1 MKKISN
7 FLILSILFGSF
18 LIPIAG
24 VTADLEP
31 AQTVR
36 RFKIGLTGTPAQDW
50 DIPITGAYGIV
61 DLWLQPATTE
71 YLFGLNDAYDRGISE
86 GVYKSE
92 TYVPVL
98 ATDWLFDFWPEEMNS
113 QGFVNQGGVANVTI
127 TLRNDVT
134 FHDGSAWNATVA
146 KWNIDRVYIIT
157 GNLTGNGDL
166 RNRDTYWVD
175 ADDWTDY
182 YTTGWNMSQYIG
194 KFGWYDTVNS
204 TDYQNPYGG
213 IGPSGPIY
221 YAPYGKYPIVK
232 RVVVTDDQSNGGQ
245 IRVEFND
252 FNTYGFSSA
261 GNIKYISMEA
271 YGDFWDNGIYGYD
284 NDDPLYPDHMIGT
297 GPYMYVDYDE
307 GGSPG
312 GGTLAKNPNYW
323 NRTALEA
330 DGWFDADYIDI
341 ITWPA
346 SQLGT
351 ESRNTALMTNALDF
365 ALDNF
370 FTPVDYQDVLSESR
384 LNYIERPPSDYVSA
398 ITLNCINETWWSW
411 NGYYQL
417 GEVIYPTSYPS
428 GNTPNGL
435 PRALRKAMSY
445 AFDYDTYINVGLNGR
460 AVRTTSMGVTNI
472 YANPTI
478 PIATR
483 DLTIARNAL
492 LNDTYFKPICAAQGL
507 DENST
512 DTDWHN
518 VANSIGGKTPIWILD
533 FYWDDQFQVM
543 KNVFQTSLE
552 DIGVSLK
559 DETGATN
566 KLSTTVWD
574 KVGTYWV
581 TGFPVLSA
589 QAWPLDWNIPEN
601 IPEGWI
607 EAYYHDPNDGRWR
620 DFPYTVDDYFPWF
633 NLAFTYNTTVDY
645 WLKRMWLSNDTARAE
660 WFDEIANF
668 AQNYQYNWIYISQG
682 KQGAVHWK
690 DWEISNYW
698 GSISYPLTRYVGF
711 AEEFPEIPGFL
722 TSVLLGTSILS
733 MIGLIYAIQRKNRFK

>member
-1 MKKISN
+1 M
-7 FLILSILFGSF
+7 
-18 LIPIAG
+18 
-24 VTADLEP
+24 
-31 AQTVR
+31 
-36 RFKIGLTGTPAQDW
+36 
-50 DIPITGAYGIV
+50 
-61 DLWLQPATTE
+61 
-71 YLFGLNDAYDRGISE
+71 
-86 GVYKSE
+86 
-92 TYVPVL
+92 
-98 ATDWLFDFWPEEMNS
+98 FDFWPEENNS
-113 QGFVNQGGVANVTI
+113 KGFINRGGVANVTL
-127 TLRNDVT
+127 TLRNDVL

-146 KWNIDRVYIIT
+146 KWNIDRTYIIT

-182 YTTGWNMSQYIG
+182 YTDSWNMSQYIDG
-194 KFGWYDTVNS
+194 YGWYGGYSNP
-204 TDYQNPYGG
+204 NPYGG
-213 IGPSGPIY
+213 LDITGAPIH
-221 YAPYGKYPIVK
+221 YAPYEKYPIVK
-232 RVVVTDDQSNGGQ
+232 RVVVTDNQANGGQ

-252 FNTYGFSSA
+252 FNTYGFSSV
-261 GNIKYISMEA
+261 GNVKYISMA
-271 YGDFWDNGIYGYD
+271 TYGDFWDKGIYGFD

-307 GGSPG
+307 SGSPG

-323 NRTALEA
+323 NRTALED
-330 DGWFDADYIDI
+330 DGWFGADFIDI

-370 FTPVDYQDVLSESR
+370 FTPVDYQDILSESR
-384 LNYIERPPSDYVSA
+384 INYIERPASDYVSA
-398 ITLNCINETWWSW
+398 ITLNCINETFWVWP
-411 NGYYQL
+411 GYV
-417 GEVIYPTSYPS
+417 ENVETWYPTSYPS
-428 GNTPNGL
+428 GNTPSGV

-445 AFDYDTYINVGLNGR
+445 AFDYDTYINVGLDGR
-460 AVRTTSMGVTNI
+460 AVRATSMGVTNI
-472 YANPTI
+472 YHNPTI

-492 LNDTYFKPICAAQGL
+492 LNDTYFGPITAAQGL

-566 KLSTTVWD
+566 KIPTTIWD
-574 KVGTYWV
+574 EVGTYWG
-581 TGFPVLSA
+581 TGFPVFSA
-589 QAWPLDWNIPEN
+589 HAWPLDWNIPEN

-607 EAYYHDPNDGRWR
+607 EAYYHDPNDGSWR
-620 DFPYTVDDYFPWF
+620 VPPYAISDYLPWF
-633 NLAFTYNTTVDY
+633 NLAFTYNITVDY

-660 WFDEIANF
+660 WFDKIADF
-668 AQNYQYNWIYISQG
+668 AQNYQYNWIFISQG

-698 GSISYPLTRYVGF
+698 GSISYHLTKYVGF
-711 AEEFPEIPGFL
+711 AEEFPEIPGFETGIIMGISAL
-722 TSVLLGTSILS
+722 T
-733 MIGLIYAIQRKNRFK
+733 MMGLIYAVRRKSRFK